1 MRNAKRWLALSL
13 AGVMTVG
20 MFAGCGSK
28 SETKD
33 DTAAKGDT
41 AKESKEA
48 TSKEE
53 AYNVKEENTKENTGD
68 KTTNN
73 NGGTYACDDC
83 LNNN

>member
-41 AKESKEA
+41 AKEDTADGEA
-48 TSKEE
+48 ASGGKVYYLNFKPE
-53 AYNVKEENTKENTGD
+53 ADQAWQSLAAT
-68 KTTNN
+68 
-73 NGGTYACDDC
+73 
-83 LNNN
+83 